1 MQIKNRST
9 VAGIFFGYFIMGLVD
24 IVGISA
30 NYVKADFSLSDS
42 VSSFLPLIA
51 FISFAFL
58 AVPSGMLMN
67 RIGRKNSVLASFI
80 ITLIALLI
88 PITDYTFPAMLT
100 TFALVGIGNT
110 VMQTSINPLLADVV
124 PENKLTSSLTL
135 GQFFRSVS
143 SAIGPI
149 LVTTIMLLTGN
160 WKNTFPIYAVITVI
174 GILWLYKSPVT
185 ERNTD
190 DTQKSSYLSIL
201 QLLKNRHILILFL
214 ALFAFVGIDVGLNVY
229 VPDFLQTRCGLPL
242 QQAGLGSSLYFTARI
257 IGSLIGAVLLL
268 RYRSENIYLYT
279 MATGVIIFII
289 MMLFPQLYIALT
301 SIFIIGLVCANV
313 FSILLSLALQYRP
326 DKANEISGLMIMA
339 VSGGA
344 IIPLIIGI
352 INDLTGGSTGMYVLL
367 ICLLSLLASAIY
379 LCKSKSLS
387 KN

>member
-88 PITDYTFPAMLT
+88 PITGYTFPAMLT

-201 QLLKNRHILILFL
+201 QLLKTDTF
-214 ALFAFVGIDVGLNVY
+214 
-229 VPDFLQTRCGLPL
+229 
-242 QQAGLGSSLYFTARI
+242 
-257 IGSLIGAVLLL
+257 
-268 RYRSENIYLYT
+268 
-279 MATGVIIFII
+279 
-289 MMLFPQLYIALT
+289 
-301 SIFIIGLVCANV
+301 
-313 FSILLSLALQYRP
+313 
-326 DKANEISGLMIMA
+326 
-339 VSGGA
+339 
-344 IIPLIIGI
+344 
-352 INDLTGGSTGMYVLL
+352 
-367 ICLLSLLASAIY
+367 
-379 LCKSKSLS
+379 
-387 KN
+387 

>member
-80 ITLIALLI
+80 ITLIALSI
-88 PITDYTFPAMLT
+88 PITGYTFPAMLT

-190 DTQKSSYLSIL
+190 DTKKKFLSIHITTSKRQTHFDPILSTFCVCRHRRGSQRLCSGFSSNTLRTSFTTSGVRIESLFYSPNYRISNRSSTVTAISLRKYLSL
-201 QLLKNRHILILFL
+201 YNGDRSNYFHYN
-214 ALFAFVGIDVGLNVY
+214 DVISPIIYCL
-229 VPDFLQTRCGLPL
+229 DF
-242 QQAGLGSSLYFTARI
+242 YFYYRTSMCKRI
-257 IGSLIGAVLLL
+257 
-268 RYRSENIYLYT
+268 
-279 MATGVIIFII
+279 
-289 MMLFPQLYIALT
+289 LYIT
-301 SIFIIGLVCANV
+301 FPC
-313 FSILLSLALQYRP
+313 F
-326 DKANEISGLMIMA
+326 
-339 VSGGA
+339 A
-344 IIPLIIGI
+344 IP
-352 INDLTGGSTGMYVLL
+352 SR
-367 ICLLSLLASAIY
+367 
-379 LCKSKSLS
+379 
-387 KN
+387 

>member
-80 ITLIALLI
+80 ITLIALSI
-88 PITDYTFPAMLT
+88 PITGYTFPAMLT

-190 DTQKSSYLSIL
+190 NTKKSSYLSI
-201 QLLKNRHILILFL
+201 L

-379 LCKSKSLS
+379 LCKSKSLP

>member
-88 PITDYTFPAMLT
+88 PITGYTFPAMLT
-100 TFALVGIGNT
+100 TFALVG
-110 VMQTSINPLLADVV
+110 MQTSINPLLADVV

-352 INDLTGGSTGMYVLL
+352 INDLTRGSTGMYVLL

-379 LCKSKSLS
+379 LCKSKSLP